1 MSKPDFSKIPKVD
14 TVLDDPA
21 MSRVRALCDG
31 PWATEWVRDAI
42 NALRGVLKQGDQ
54 VGQSREALT
63 AWVIQKVE
71 ERLAQELAPRLR
83 RVVNATGII
92 LHTNLGRAPLPEE
105 AIAQIV
111 ATAGRYS
118 NVEIDLETGLRG
130 SRTSL

>member
-71 ERLAQELAPRLR
+71 ERLDCFA
-83 RVVNATGII
+83 
-92 LHTNLGRAPLPEE
+92 
-105 AIAQIV
+105 
-111 ATAGRYS
+111 
-118 NVEIDLETGLRG
+118 
-130 SRTSL
+130 